1 MAEPPSRG
9 EPTPGS
15 PQVLGAEVLLDVV
28 VEEKALVVVPRA
40 RFQVYVSPSRC
51 FWRLLGRNNRAYARS
66 ADSSG
71 SAEEMRD
78 LALLAA
84 RSAAEGNVDLMSAR
98 GREWEWALTVDGV
111 TVARSN
117 GAYGRRVECLAS
129 VERFRLVAPGAPVT
143 FVRFTNR
150 DAARH
155 TTPTPLARVRP
166 GSSSHNG

>member
-1 MAEPPSRG
+1 MATAPTLG
-9 EPTPGS
+9 EPTPGV
-15 PQVLGAEVLLDVV
+15 PEVLGAEDLLGVV

-84 RSAAEGNVDLMSAR
+84 RSAAGGNVDLMSAR
-98 GREWEWALTVDGV
+98 GREWEWVLTVDGV

-129 VERFRLVAPGAPVT
+129 VERFRIVAQEAPVT

-150 DAARH
+150 AAARPA
-155 TTPTPLARVRP
+155 TPTTLARLRP
-166 GSSSHNG
+166 GSSFHNG